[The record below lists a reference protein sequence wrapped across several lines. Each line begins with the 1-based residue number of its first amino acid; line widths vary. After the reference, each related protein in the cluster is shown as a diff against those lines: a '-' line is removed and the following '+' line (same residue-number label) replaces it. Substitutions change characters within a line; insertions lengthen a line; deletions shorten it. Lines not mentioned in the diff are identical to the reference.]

1 MKTRIVLL
9 AIAGLALAAPAI
21 AEDDEMSGHHDH
33 AMTDQGTSPS
43 TAAFMAA
50 NDVMHRDMAIAYTGD
65 ADIDFARAMIAH
77 HQGAIDMAKVELEH
91 GDDPAMRQLAEDVI
105 AAQEK
110 EIAFM
115 QAWLAEH
122 AE

>member
-1 MKTRIVLL
+1 ML
-9 AIAGLALAAPAI
+9 AIAGLALAAPAL
-21 AEDDEMSGHHDH
+21 AEDNAMSGHEGH
-33 AMTDQGTSPS
+33 ATTEQGASPS

-77 HQGAIDMAKVELEH
+77 HQGAIDMAKVELAH
-91 GDDPAMRQLAEDVI
+91 GDDLAMRKLAEDVI

-115 QAWLAEH
+115 RDWLAEH

>member
-1 MKTRIVLL
+1 ML
-9 AIAGLALAAPAI
+9 AIASLALAAPAV
-21 AEDDEMSGHHDH
+21 AEDTSMEGHGQHD
-33 AMTDQGTSPS
+33 TSEQGASPS

-50 NDVMHRDMAIAYTGD
+50 NDVMHRDMAIDYTGD

-91 GDDPAMRQLAEDVI
+91 GDDPAMRKLAEDVI

-110 EIAFM
+110 EIVFM

-122 AE
+122 AGK

>member
-1 MKTRIVLL
+1 ML
-9 AIAGLALAAPAI
+9 AIAGLAFAAPAL
-21 AEDDEMSGHHDH
+21 AEDNAMSGLEGH
-33 AMTDQGTSPS
+33 AMTGQGASPS

-50 NDVMHRDMAIAYTGD
+50 NDVMHRDMAIDYTGD

-91 GDDPAMRQLAEDVI
+91 GDDPAMRKLAEDVI

-110 EIAFM
+110 EITFM
-115 QAWLAEH
+115 RAWLAEH